1 MCQLEIGNVVSL
13 RVDAGRVERQ
23 KGEIFEG
30 NLFDIERTS
39 QQEGEFIPIAQ
50 VHVYCLIGVE

>member
-39 QQEGEFIPIAQ
+39 QQEGEFIPVAQ
-50 VHVYCLIGVE
+50 VQVFNWG